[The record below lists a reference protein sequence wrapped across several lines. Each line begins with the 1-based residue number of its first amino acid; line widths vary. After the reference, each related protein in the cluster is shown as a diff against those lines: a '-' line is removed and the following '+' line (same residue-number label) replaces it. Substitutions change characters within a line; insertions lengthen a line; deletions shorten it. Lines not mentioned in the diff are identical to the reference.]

1 MGDRQRNRRRIGF
14 LLHRFRR
21 LVLGATLASIATLSI
36 AGAAAAHECYNASR
50 TAKADANVATRSAAW
65 TWASEVVLRFVIPD
79 ALGVAPLTDEQL
91 AEALAIVESERAT
104 NAVYELD
111 RALLM
116 TATAASGAYGR
127 PQSSDGRGI
136 DHATANLDELEPLVG
151 HLIGVFMAVTS

>member
-1 MGDRQRNRRRIGF
+1 MSIHSR
-14 LLHRFRR
+14 LRR

-50 TAKADANVATRSAAW
+50 SDRADANAATRSAAW

-79 ALGVAPLTDEQL
+79 ILQTGPLDEAEI

-104 NAVYELD
+104 NPVYELD
-111 RALLM
+111 RALL
-116 TATAASGAYGR
+116 TRATAASGAYGK

-151 HLIGVFMAVTS
+151 HLIGVFLTVSN

>member
-1 MGDRQRNRRRIGF
+1 

-79 ALGVAPLTDEQL
+79 ALGVAQL